1 MRGARV
7 APMGRSYKNV
17 CRSAPWARPRVCDPY
32 RSHPRID
39 ARRCDMDS
47 RSGHRALRRGRTA
60 LPNHVYHLTVTTQGR
75 TPFFDDF
82 AAACAA
88 AACFEDPVLLGDS
101 RMLAWVLMPDHAHW
115 LLQLGESAGLI
126 ATVSRLKS
134 ASSRA
139 ANKTLGRNGHLWS
152 SAFHDRALRRDRES
166 TRLNSSHYC
175 ASRIPSSA

>member
-1 MRGARV
+1 MRI
-7 APMGRSYKNV
+7 SDWSSDV
-17 CRSAPWARPRVCDPY
+17 CSSD
-32 RSHPRID
+32 
-39 ARRCDMDS
+39 
-47 RSGHRALRRGRTA
+47 

-139 ANKTLGRNGHLWS
+139 ANKTLGRNGHL
-152 SAFHDRALRRDRES
+152 DRTSVVEGKS
-166 TRLNSSHYC
+166 VSVRLDLGGC
-175 ASRIPSSA
+175 RIL